1 MIQLNNM
8 TEIIPA
14 ILVDDFEQ
22 LQDQIELVK
31 LNTKRIQIDIC
42 DGQFVQ
48 NATWPYRKPDNNFE
62 MLIREDQS
70 LPGWE
75 KIDYEFDLMVNK
87 PEEVVDDWVSVGASR
102 IVLHIESKGDIRA
115 AIEKLKG
122 RVEIGLAMNIDT
134 SVSSIESAGLT
145 IHDNEIEGGT
155 VQFIQLM
162 GIDHIGFQ
170 GQKFDA
176 KVIDRITEIKKT
188 FPDLDISIDG
198 GVSLDNAPDLINAGA
213 NRLIVGSAIFEAES
227 PLNAL
232 EEFQSL

>member
-1 MIQLNNM
+1 M

>member
-1 MIQLNNM
+1 M
-8 TEIIPA
+8 TSVEIIPA

-102 IVLHIESKGDIRA
+102 IVLHIESKGDIKA
-115 AIEKLKG
+115 AVEKLLG
-122 RVEIGLAMNIDT
+122 RVEIGIALNIDT
-134 SVSSIESAGLT
+134 PIKMIADAK
-145 IHDNEIEGGT
+145 INDQI
-155 VQFIQLM
+155 QFIQLM

-170 GQKFDA
+170 GQQFDN
-176 KVIDRITEIKKT
+176 KVIDKITEVKKT

-213 NRLIVGSAIFEAES
+213 SRLIVGSAIFEAES

>member
-1 MIQLNNM
+1 MKHESS

-31 LNTKRIQIDIC
+31 LNTKRVQIDIC
-42 DGQFVQ
+42 DGQFTP

-62 MLIREDQS
+62 MLIREDLA

-87 PEEVVDDWVSVGASR
+87 PENVVDDWVSVGASR
-102 IVLHIESKGDIRA
+102 IVLHIESKGNVKEA
-115 AIEKLKG
+115 VEKLLG
-122 RVEIGLAMNIDT
+122 RVEIGIALNIDT
-134 SVSSIESAGLT
+134 PIQMINDAM
-145 IHDNEIEGGT
+145 INDQI
-155 VQFIQLM
+155 QFIQLM

-170 GQKFDA
+170 GQAFDA
-176 KVIDRITEIKKT
+176 KVIDKIAEVKKV

-198 GVSLDNAPDLINAGA
+198 GVSLDNALSLIDAGA
-213 NRLIVGSAIFEAES
+213 DRLIVGSAIFEAES

>member
-1 MIQLNNM
+1 MIHESS

-22 LQDQIELVK
+22 LQDQIELIK
-31 LNTKRIQIDIC
+31 LNTRRIQIDIC

-75 KIDYEFDLMVNK
+75 RIDYEFDLMVNK
-87 PEEVVDDWVSVGASR
+87 PESVVDDWVSVGASR
-102 IVLHIESKGDIRA
+102 IVLHIESKGNIKE

-134 SVSSIESAGLT
+134 PISSIESAGLT
-145 IHDNEIEGGT
+145 IHDNQIEGGA

-170 GQKFDA
+170 GQTFDA
-176 KVIDRITEIKKT
+176 KVIDKIVEIKKS

-198 GVSLDNAPDLINAGA
+198 GVSLDNAPSLIDAGA